1 MIDRTKLN
9 YTLFFVLSFLIII
22 GYTAFFAPKPP
33 KKPLQQKTGQV
44 SERTPAPEEKGT
56 KVGGEIPPPAP
67 AQGKL
72 ITIKTPLYTGVIDTA
87 GGRIVEWRLEK
98 YKSSTEKNSPPVDIL
113 NGSPPT
119 FNTDLE
125 IKGIQIP
132 NPIPFEFKG
141 GSEITASDKEREITL
156 EWKSPEGVEIKKIYE
171 INPTGYLLGHRL
183 EIENATE
190 APLDETLLV
199 QWYGRVGQEKS
210 DKSYRNDKNF
220 IAMVYNKVERV
231 DRPPKE
237 GGVTFRG
244 TINWLGFS
252 DKYFISTFFPLT
264 GAEVQT
270 HLASADSTSSPQV
283 NSTTQQSQ
291 GTPGFD
297 KGLVIATFDYPSD
310 IIPPGKTLT
319 YKSNL
324 YLGPMDYEILRS
336 VGFGLENSI
345 KYGWVGPLA
354 RPLLWLLNELYGVF
368 KNYGIA
374 IIAITIIVR
383 AVFLPLTI
391 KSMAS
396 MKQMQ
401 ARMQE
406 LKPKIEA
413 LKEKYKNDKAAQNT
427 ELMKLYTSHGIN
439 PLGSLGGCLP
449 LLVQFPVF
457 IALYDVLLYSIE
469 LRHSS
474 FLWIDD
480 LSSPEHLFNIPGVGV
495 PFRILPL
502 VMGASWYLSQKMT
515 PTAAPGTD
523 NAQMKMMEFM
533 PLIFT
538 VMFWGLPS
546 GLILYWTVSNILS
559 IVQQLYV
566 NRRFIVSKGGIKD
579 AGNNRKGS
587 KDSIRSDNRRV

>member
-9 YTLFFVLSFLIII
+9 YIVFFVLSFLIII
-22 GYTAFFAPKPP
+22 GYTYFFAPKVP
-33 KKPLQQKTGQV
+33 KRPLQQKTGRV
-44 SERTPAPEEKGT
+44 SEQTPTPEEKGAKT
-56 KVGGEIPPPAP
+56 AGEIVPPVYS
-67 AQGKL
+67 QGTL
-72 ITIKTPLYTGVIDTA
+72 ITIKTHLYTGVIDTA
-87 GGRIVEWRLEK
+87 GGRIVEWRLEN
-98 YKSSTEKNSPPVDIL
+98 YKTSTEKNSPPVDIL
-113 NGSPPT
+113 NGSPPI

-125 IKGIQIP
+125 IKDIQIP
-132 NPIPFEFKG
+132 NPIPFKFEG
-141 GSEITASDKEREITL
+141 DSEINISDNEREITL
-156 EWKSPEGVEIKKIYE
+156 KWKSPEGVEIKKIYE
-171 INPTGYLLGHRL
+171 INPATYLVGHRL
-183 EIENATE
+183 EIKNTTE
-190 APLDETLLV
+190 TPLDETLLV
-199 QWYGRVGQEKS
+199 QWYGKIGQEKN
-210 DKSYRNDKNF
+210 DKNYRNDKNF
-220 IAMVYNKVERV
+220 IAMVYSKVERV
-231 DRPPKE
+231 DKPPKE
-237 GGVTFRG
+237 GGVTFKG
-244 TINWLGFS
+244 NINWFGFS
-252 DKYFISTFFPLT
+252 DKYFISVFLPLI
-264 GAEVQT
+264 GAEAQAHV
-270 HLASADSTSSPQV
+270 ANADSTSSPKV
-283 NSTTQQSQ
+283 ISTTQQSQ
-291 GTPGFD
+291 GEQQFD
-297 KGLVIATFDYPSD
+297 KGLVTATFDYPSD
-310 IIPPGKTLT
+310 IIPPGKTLI

-324 YLGPMDYEILRS
+324 YLGPMDYEIMRS
-336 VGFGLENSI
+336 VGFGLESSI

-413 LKEKYKNDKAAQNT
+413 LKEKYKTDKAVQNT

-457 IALYDVLLYSIE
+457 IALYDVLLYSIQ

-474 FLWIDD
+474 FLWIHD
-480 LSSPEHLFNIPGVGV
+480 LSSPEHLFTIPGVGV

-566 NRRFIVSKGGIKD
+566 NRQFIASKGGIID
-579 AGNNRKGS
+579 AGSNRKGRKNS
-587 KDSIRSDNRRV
+587 V

>member
-9 YTLFFVLSFLIII
+9 YILFFVLSFLIII
-22 GYTAFFAPKPP
+22 GYTAFFAPKVP
-33 KKPLQQKTGQV
+33 KRPIQQKTGQISEQTPTLEKKESKTTGGIV
-44 SERTPAPEEKGT
+44 SPTT
-56 KVGGEIPPPAP
+56 V
-67 AQGKL
+67 QGKL
-72 ITIKTPLYTGVIDTA
+72 ITIKTPLYEGVIDTA
-87 GGRIVEWRLEK
+87 GGRIVEWRLDK

-113 NGSPPT
+113 SGSPPT

-125 IKGIQIP
+125 IKGIQVP
-132 NPIPFEFKG
+132 NPIPFEFDET
-141 GSEITASDKEREITL
+141 SEIQVSDNQREITL
-156 EWKSPEGVEIKKIYE
+156 DWRSPEGIEIKKVYE
-171 INPTGYLLGHRL
+171 INPTSYLLGHRI
-183 EIENATE
+183 EIKNATE
-190 APLDETLLV
+190 APLNETLLV
-199 QWYGRVGQEKS
+199 QWYGKIGQEKS
-210 DKSYRNDKNF
+210 DKSYRNDRSF
-220 IAMVYNKVERV
+220 VAMVYNKVERV
-231 DRPPKE
+231 DKPPKE
-237 GGVTFRG
+237 GEMAFRG

-252 DKYFISTFFPLT
+252 DKYFISVFLPLT
-264 GAEVQT
+264 GAEVKA
-270 HLASADSTSSPQV
+270 HLESIDSTS
-283 NSTTQQSQ
+283 
-291 GTPGFD
+291 D
-297 KGLVIATFDYPSD
+297 KGLVMATFDYPSD
-310 IIPPGKTLT
+310 IVPPGKTMI
-319 YKSNL
+319 YRSNL
-324 YLGPMDYEILRS
+324 YLGPMNYEILRS
-336 VGFGLENSI
+336 IGFGLENSI

-383 AVFLPLTI
+383 AIFLPLTI

-457 IALYDVLLYSIE
+457 IALYDVLLYAIE

-480 LSSPEHLFNIPGVGV
+480 LSSPEHLFTIPGIGI
-495 PFRILPL
+495 PFRVLPL
-502 VMGASWYLSQKMT
+502 LMGGSWYLSQKMT

-523 NAQMKMMEFM
+523 NTQMKMMEFM

-566 NRRFIVSKGGIKD
+566 NRRFITSKGGIKD
-579 AGNNRKGS
+579 ASSDRKGG
-587 KDSIRSDNRRV
+587 KDSIRSNNKRM

>member
-9 YTLFFVLSFLIII
+9 YILFFVLSFLIII

-33 KKPLQQKTGQV
+33 KRPIQQKTGQI
-44 SERTPAPEEKGT
+44 SEQTPIPQEKET
-56 KVGGEIPPPAP
+56 KTEITPPASVH
-67 AQGKL
+67 GKL

-87 GGRIVEWRLEK
+87 GGRIVEWRLDK
-98 YKSSTEKNSPPVDIL
+98 YKSSTEKNSPPIDIL

-125 IKGIQIP
+125 IKGIQVP
-132 NPIPFEFKG
+132 NPIPFEFDG
-141 GSEITASDKEREITL
+141 GSEISVSDNQREITL
-156 EWKSPEGVEIKKIYE
+156 DWKSLEGIEIKKIYE
-171 INPTGYLLGHRL
+171 INPTSYLLGHRI
-183 EIENATE
+183 EIKNATE
-190 APLDETLLV
+190 TPLDEKLIV
-199 QWYGRVGQEKS
+199 QWYGKVGQEKD
-210 DKSYRNDKNF
+210 DKSYKNDRSF
-220 IAMVYNKVERV
+220 VAMVYNKVERV
-231 DRPPKE
+231 DKPPKE
-237 GGVTFRG
+237 GKTAFRG

-252 DKYFISTFFPLT
+252 DKYFISAFLPLT
-264 GAEVQT
+264 GAEVQA
-270 HLASADSTSSPQV
+270 HLANADLTNSPQ
-283 NSTTQQSQ
+283 S
-291 GTPGFD
+291 D

-319 YKSNL
+319 YRSNL

-336 VGFGLENSI
+336 IGFGLENSI
-345 KYGWVGPLA
+345 RYGWVGPLA

-413 LKEKYKNDKAAQNT
+413 LKEKYKNDKATQNT

-457 IALYDVLLYSIE
+457 IALYDVLLYAVE

-480 LSSPEHLFNIPGVGV
+480 LSSPEHLFTIPGIGI

-502 VMGASWYLSQKMT
+502 LMGGSWYLSQKMT

-566 NRRFIVSKGGIKD
+566 NRRFIISKGGIKD
-579 AGNNRKGS
+579 ASSDRKGI
-587 KDSIRSDNRRV
+587 KDSIRSNNKRV

>member
-9 YTLFFVLSFLIII
+9 YILFFVLSFLIII
-22 GYTAFFAPKPP
+22 GYTAFFAPKAP
-33 KKPLQQKTGQV
+33 KKPPQQKTGQV
-44 SERTPAPEEKGT
+44 SERTQTPEEKGT
-56 KVGGEIPPPAP
+56 KAVGEILPPAST
-67 AQGKL
+67 QGKL

-87 GGRIVEWRLEK
+87 GGRIVEWSLEK
-98 YKSSTEKNSPPVDIL
+98 YKSGSKKNSPSVDIL
-113 NGSPPT
+113 SGSPPI
-119 FNTDLE
+119 FNTELE
-125 IKGIQIP
+125 IKDIQIP
-132 NPIPFEFKG
+132 NPIPFVFEG
-141 GSEITASDKEREITL
+141 SSEINVSDKEKEIAL

-171 INPTGYLLGHRL
+171 INPTSYLLGHRL
-183 EIENATE
+183 EIKNTTE
-190 APLDETLLV
+190 TPLDETHLV
-199 QWYGRVGQEKS
+199 QWYGKVGQDKS
-210 DKSYRNDKNF
+210 DKNYRNDKSF
-220 IAMVYNKVERV
+220 IAMIYNKVERV
-231 DRPPKE
+231 DKPPRE
-237 GGVTFRG
+237 GGATFKG
-244 TINWLGFS
+244 TINWFGFA
-252 DKYFISTFFPLT
+252 DKYFISAFIPLI
-264 GAEVQT
+264 GAEART
-270 HLASADSTSSPQV
+270 HLVNVDLTSSPQV
-283 NSTTQQSQ
+283 NSTTRQSVEVPQ
-291 GTPGFD
+291 SD
-297 KGLVIATFDYPSD
+297 KGLVGATFDYPSD

-354 RPLLWLLNELYGVF
+354 RPLLWLLNKLYGLF

-413 LKEKYKNDKAAQNT
+413 LKEKYKDDKAAQNT
-427 ELMKLYTSHGIN
+427 ELMKLYTSNGIN

-469 LRHSS
+469 LRYSS

-480 LSSPEHLFNIPGVGV
+480 LSSPEHLFTIPGVGV

-515 PTAAPGTD
+515 PTTAPGTD

-566 NRRFIVSKGGIKD
+566 NQRFITSKGGIKD
-579 AGNNRKGS
+579 AGSNRKGRKNS
-587 KDSIRSDNRRV
+587 V